1 MAEQRTAHERERA
14 HPHLL
19 PLLVCYADHD
29 PRLGFGHGRTGVIH
43 VGSSL
48 RRGTVSEDSVEAL
61 SYLEAIRRRYQ
72 GSRFRLLEPCL
83 RASSSLLTSLSLSLS
98 LSLSQCSLPTPHLS
112 LSHRHILHF
121 TLTPHDV
128 TASNEVSQAAFSISC
143 LTRPAYA
150 SSKPALCLAGPPYS
164 RLQNLSAQTWE
175 QPDMVTCRC
184 QVMNVLGRCC
194 SAI

>member
-1 MAEQRTAHERERA
+1 MRHFGATLPDVYKSLSRRSAPQPPPAGEQLREWRRGLSTSRSPSGNSWKELDQTKVLIQFSKWQSSEPLTREERA

-83 RASSSLLTSLSLSLS
+83 RASSSLLTSLLSLSLS
-98 LSLSQCSLPTPHLS
+98 LSLTV
-112 LSHRHILHF
+112 
-121 TLTPHDV
+121 LTPHAPPL
-128 TASNEVSQAAFSISC
+128 TISQTHSPFH
-143 LTRPAYA
+143 PH
-150 SSKPALCLAGPPYS
+150 SS
-164 RLQNLSAQTWE
+164 
-175 QPDMVTCRC
+175 
-184 QVMNVLGRCC
+184 
-194 SAI
+194 